1 MTKMDMKE
9 KVKKALLAEAADLS
23 FGMSGY
29 GYVGASA
36 EELDEARRAKKKK
49 EEESEKET
57 SETESSEKSETLTEG
72 KKRKKKEESEE
83 TSESSTSECSTYE
96 TSLTE
101 AEVQDIKLSARQIRS
116 LVVASIAESMVNE
129 SIDEDEELEQLGL
142 LVEGKL
148 TSKSKEW
155 IKKFLPTIYAS

>member
-29 GYVGASA
+29 SYVGASA

-49 EEESEKET
+49 EEESETET
-57 SETESSEKSETLTEG
+57 SKTESSEKTMTEG
-72 KKRKKKEESEE
+72 KKSKKKEESEE
-83 TSESSTSECSTYE
+83 TSESSTPECSEYE
-96 TSLTE
+96 TTLTE
-101 AEVQDIKLSARQIRS
+101 AEIQDIKLSARQIRS

-129 SIDEDEELEQLGL
+129 SIDEDEELERLGL

-148 TSKSKEW
+148 TEKSKEW

>member
-23 FGMSGY
+23 FGMTGY
-29 GYVGASA
+29 SYVGATA
-36 EELDEARRAKKKK
+36 EELDEARRSKKKK
-49 EEESEKET
+49 EEESEVET
-57 SETESSEKSETLTEG
+57 SKTESSEKSETLTEG

-83 TSESSTSECSTYE
+83 SESSSKECSEYE
-96 TSLTE
+96 TTLTE
-101 AEVQDIKLSARQIRS
+101 AEIQDIKLSARQIRS

-129 SIDEDEELEQLGL
+129 SIDEDVELEQLGL

-148 TSKSKEW
+148 TAKSKEW

>member
-1 MTKMDMKE
+1 MDMKE

-23 FGMSGY
+23 FGMAGY
-29 GYVGASA
+29 SYVGATA
-36 EELDEARRAKKKK
+36 EELDEARKAKKEK
-49 EEESEKET
+49 EEESETSKSGEET
-57 SETESSEKSETLTEG
+57 SETSEECS
-72 KKRKKKEESEE
+72 KKES
-83 TSESSTSECSTYE
+83 
-96 TSLTE
+96 SLTE
-101 AEVQDIKLSARQIRS
+101 SEVLDIKLSARQIRS

-148 TSKSKEW
+148 TPKSKEW

>member
-1 MTKMDMKE
+1 MKE

-23 FGMSGY
+23 FGMTGY
-29 GYVGASA
+29 SYVGATA
-36 EELDEARRAKKKK
+36 EELDEARRSKKKK
-49 EEESEKET
+49 EEESEVET
-57 SETESSEKSETLTEG
+57 SKTESSEKSETLTEG

-83 TSESSTSECSTYE
+83 SESSSKECSEYE
-96 TSLTE
+96 TTLTE
-101 AEVQDIKLSARQIRS
+101 AEIQDIKLSARQIRS

-129 SIDEDEELEQLGL
+129 SIDEDVELEQLGL

-148 TSKSKEW
+148 TAKSKEW

>member
-1 MTKMDMKE
+1 MDMKE

-29 GYVGASA
+29 SYVGATA
-36 EELDEARRAKKKK
+36 EELDEAKRSKKK
-49 EEESEKET
+49 EEEKSESSKTET
-57 SETESSEKSETLTEG
+57 SESSETLTEG
-72 KKRKKKEESEE
+72 KKREKKEESE
-83 TSESSTSECSTYE
+83 SSSTECSKYE

-101 AEVQDIKLSARQIRS
+101 SEIQDIKLSARQIRS

-148 TSKSKEW
+148 TPKSKEW